1 MPLHAGEYAYYFDL
15 GEFGTQ
21 MPSDLVELI
30 ERHDNGYWTV
40 QYPQG
45 YRLRKHADSLI
56 GINDNRMLPWAN
68 KAEIIKTRNLASFA
82 DWRTVDAFRRNMATN
97 NRSNS
102 RTRRSSSRNR
112 RSSRRRRPRRRTRHR
127 TSSRNRRSSRRGG
140 AINVGRGGFHI
151 GQRVMVKDALGQL
164 GPGTIVD
171 LINNARGLTIMVK
184 QDRYPGDLPGAFPQN
199 LVHPLNNNAMVNN
212 AQDY

>member
-1 MPLHAGEYAYYFDL
+1 MSLHPAQYAYYFDL

-21 MPSDLVELI
+21 MPETLVELI
-30 ERHDNGYWTV
+30 ERHDDGYWTV

-45 YRLRKHADSLI
+45 YRLRKPADSLI

-68 KAEIIKTRNLASFA
+68 KAEIIKTRNLARFA
-82 DWRTVDAFRRNMATN
+82 DWRIIEAFNRNRAFRRSMASN
-97 NRSNS
+97 NRSSSRTRRSNSRSSS

-140 AINVGRGGFHI
+140 AIN
-151 GQRVMVKDALGQL
+151 
-164 GPGTIVD
+164 
-171 LINNARGLTIMVK
+171 
-184 QDRYPGDLPGAFPQN
+184 
-199 LVHPLNNNAMVNN
+199 
-212 AQDY
+212 